1 MSLPPAGAAPTVPA
15 RASDIPTQLK
25 ALTSLVTSLAAAG
38 VGVDASRERSA
49 LWTSPSFERA
59 PAIATGTA
67 TERGVSLQASF
78 VRGSRALRA
87 TRRAAARRRSGWRPS
102 LRMPSPPA
110 KLRSPAVKA
119 LAVAR
124 RRYVDV
130 EPVAYVAMT
139 ARRAQRASGSV
150 RIDGDRHSARQ
161 LPRAWRRRLPNS
173 ELQAGNLLASCATVT
188 VFLTQPGSHSRE
200 RHIDLPSLVPKRR
213 NKIRQ
218 ITKHASACSM
228 QGPRL
233 NPRETN
239 IISSDRESSYHISS
253 YLMSSVKHTVAVSRN
268 FEHNRGPIVVQSSR
282 GAASA
287 AATRSASAFRSLGL
301 VTAPSAGPARSV
313 LFRARCWPRVR

>member
-1 MSLPPAGAAPTVPA
+1 
-15 RASDIPTQLK
+15 
-25 ALTSLVTSLAAAG
+25 
-38 VGVDASRERSA
+38 
-49 LWTSPSFERA
+49 
-59 PAIATGTA
+59 
-67 TERGVSLQASF
+67 
-78 VRGSRALRA
+78 
-87 TRRAAARRRSGWRPS
+87 
-102 LRMPSPPA
+102 MPSPPA
-110 KLRSPAVKA
+110 KLRSPAIKA

-268 FEHNRGPIVVQSSR
+268 FERNRGRADRCTIVAGRGQRCRNKVRQRLSIVGVGHRAISRVQQGRCSFVPVAGHVFDNDPGFQVYR
-282 GAASA
+282 VIGVAM
-287 AATRSASAFRSLGL
+287 
-301 VTAPSAGPARSV
+301 VPS
-313 LFRARCWPRVR
+313 